1 MKKRKLNLRQM
12 FSDYSRMLR
21 PFWKSDKPL
30 VILMILYEF
39 AKECMWSVGWLVF
52 LQLIVDWTERG
63 KSLYQVG
70 LLILGSFAAELFV
83 RLFEPVVK
91 AHYITPHM
99 ERVKMRINHSVYD
112 TLIRTDYQY
121 FDTEDFYNRFT
132 VTYGNYADRA
142 GDALKRFS
150 EVLAGIL
157 TLVALF
163 GFVAVQNWW
172 VILICALLTVVNML
186 VSMKQ
191 NKVYKIREDATAK
204 SERERQYFME
214 KQTAKE
220 TCMDIKLTK
229 VGDIFCEKYMEAAKE
244 NVRLNKKY
252 DLKQQMIGLFRV
264 FGGLISNVA
273 IRIITC
279 ALVLDGKA
287 GMGTIATL
295 ITAASTLSDK
305 FGQLSGFAEHFQKY
319 ALEGERVRN
328 FLEQP
333 SPIEQG
339 ERKNL
344 PPKTGGENY
353 TFTLQN
359 VSFSYPESSFAL
371 KNLNM
376 TIPAGG
382 KIAIVGENGGGK
394 TTLTKLLLRLYDPQ
408 SGEILLNG
416 HPLAD
421 YDIEDVRHNIGV
433 AFQDCPVYALSM
445 RENLSAY
452 CKVSD
457 QMMHSLSDRLPV
469 EDILKKNDA
478 TYDTQVTRQF
488 EKQGIM
494 LSGGE
499 RQRLA
504 IARVMMKDFGMLIF
518 DEPTAALDP
527 IAEERLSQ
535 TILSA
540 GNKTTTILIS
550 HRLSNVVNTDYIYV
564 FRQGEIVESGTH
576 KDLMAANGYYA
587 EMFTVQAKNYQNAA
601 ESATA

>member
-1 MKKRKLNLRQM
+1 MKKRKMNLKQM

-21 PFWKSDKPL
+21 PFWKFDKPL
-30 VILMILYEF
+30 VILMLLYEL
-39 AKECMWSVGWLVF
+39 AKQFMWSVGWLVF
-52 LQLIVDWTERG
+52 LKLIVDWTERG
-63 KSLYQVG
+63 KGLYQIG
-70 LLILGSFAAELFV
+70 LLILGLLAAELFV
-83 RLFEPVVK
+83 HLFEPVVK

-132 VTYGNYADRA
+132 VTYGDYANRA
-142 GDALKRFS
+142 GEALKKFS
-150 EVLAGIL
+150 EAAAGIL
-157 TLVALF
+157 SLIAVF
-163 GFVAVQNWW
+163 SFVAVQNWW
-172 VILICALLTVVNML
+172 IILLSALSTVANMF
-186 VSMKQ
+186 VSMKL
-191 NKVYKIREDATAK
+191 NKVYKARDDQMAK
-204 SERERQYFME
+204 SVREQQYFME

-229 VGDIFCEKYMEAAKE
+229 VGDIFFEKYMDAVKE
-244 NVRLNKKY
+244 SVRVDKKY
-252 DLKQQMIGLFRV
+252 NLKQQAIGLLYTLNNLIYGPAVRV
-264 FGGLISNVA
+264 
-273 IRIITC
+273 ITC
-279 ALVLDGKA
+279 AMVLNGKA
-287 GMGTIATL
+287 GIGTIATL
-295 ITAASTLSDK
+295 ITAASTLCNEFSK
-305 FGQLSGFAEHFQKY
+305 LSGFVEHFQKY
-319 ALEGERVRN
+319 ALEGERIRE

-339 ERKNL
+339 KRKNL
-344 PPKTGGENY
+344 PPKTDGENY
-353 TFTLQN
+353 AFTLQN

-394 TTLTKLLLRLYDPQ
+394 TTLTKLLLRMYDPQ

-421 YDIEDVRHNIGV
+421 YDIEAVRHNIGV

-457 QMMHSLSDRLPV
+457 QMMHALSDRLPV
-469 EDILKKNDA
+469 DEILKKNEA
-478 TYDTQVTRQF
+478 TYDTQITRQF
-488 EKQGIM
+488 DNQGIM

-504 IARVMMKDFGMLIF
+504 IARVMMKDLGMLIF

-527 IAEERLSQ
+527 LAEERLSQ
-535 TILSA
+535 MILSA

-550 HRLSNVVNTDYIYV
+550 HRLSNVVNADYIYV

-587 EMFTVQAKNYQNAA
+587 EMFTMQAKNYQNVG
-601 ESATA
+601 ESA

>member
-1 MKKRKLNLRQM
+1 MKKKKTSKLADIRLV
-12 FSDYSRMLR
+12 LR
-21 PFWKSDKPL
+21 PFWQKDKGC
-30 VILMILYEF
+30 VILYILTD
-39 AKECMWSVGWLVF
+39 AIGNTWVNVAS
-52 LQLIVDWTERG
+52 LIVMSTMIHMVEKGASLWHIALAVLALLAGWRLLDLIINLVDNQYTLPRREMIKAQINREVFERL
-63 KSLYQVG
+63 K
-70 LLILGSFAAELFV
+70 
-83 RLFEPVVK
+83 K
-91 AHYITPHM
+91 
-99 ERVKMRINHSVYD
+99 
-112 TLIRTDYQY
+112 TDCQY
-121 FDTEDFYNRFT
+121 FDSPEFFDRFT
-132 VTYGNYADRA
+132 VTYGQYADYA
-142 GDALKRFS
+142 ESALRTLSWFVS
-150 EVLAGIL
+150 TIVTVI
-157 TLVALF
+157 TLVAYI
-163 GFVAVQNWW
+163 AVQNWIAIVVAVCMM
-172 VILICALLTVVNML
+172 VIQALIESKRN
-186 VSMKQ
+186 
-191 NKVYKIREDATAK
+191 
-204 SERERQYFME
+204 
-214 KQTAKE
+214 
-220 TCMDIKLTK
+220 
-229 VGDIFCEKYMEAAKE
+229 
-244 NVRLNKKY
+244 RLNKARDDSNVRSQREKKY
-252 DLKQQMIGLFRV
+252 FHQTLISRDAAMDLKSTYLSELMKEKYEQAVTTAIRNNKRYDIKGNFLTLYNSLAES
-264 FGGLISNVA
+264 GGLA
-273 IRIITC
+273 IVRFVTC
-279 ALVLDGKA
+279 ALVLAGKVSISALVVLTTATSELAYKLQQFSWMYRSA
-287 GMGTIATL
+287 GEIAL
-295 ITAASTLSDK
+295 N
-305 FGQLSGFAEHFQKY
+305 
-319 ALEGERVRN
+319 GERIRT

-333 SPIEQG
+333 SPIEQSEG
-339 ERKNL
+339 ER
-344 PPKTGGENY
+344 PAPKTDGENY
-353 TFTLQN
+353 AFTLQN

-416 HPLAD
+416 HPLSD
-421 YDIEDVRHNIGV
+421 YDIEAVRHNIGV

-469 EDILKKNDA
+469 DDILKKNGA

-527 IAEERLSQ
+527 LAEERLSQ
-535 TILSA
+535 MILSA

-550 HRLSNVVNTDYIYV
+550 HRLSNVVNADYIYV

-587 EMFTVQAKNYQNAA
+587 EMFTMQAKNYQDVG
-601 ESATA
+601 ESA